1 MNELTSIELLY
12 ESLVPVE
19 KPGSMF
25 LSVGTVTLLS
35 DKELHL
41 DFNNTLTAWFPL
53 ENAHVKLCTQLTDFE
68 PRTFNEDYIR
78 QGITAQDLN
87 YCFFA
92 DRLYDTY
99 VTEVY
104 TEYYSGTPENY
115 LPVTLK
121 RIRLLF
127 ADGSFL
133 DYSDRI
139 SIFALAELAEVMK

>member
-78 QGITAQDLN
+78 QGITAQDLTTASLLTGYMIPMLLRYIRN
-87 YCFFA
+87 TTPEPRRIIFLLPSSASNCI
-92 DRLYDTY
+92 LL
-99 VTEVY
+99 TEVSLI
-104 TEYYSGTPENY
+104 TVTVSVYSRWQN
-115 LPVTLK
+115 L
-121 RIRLLF
+121 RR
-127 ADGSFL
+127 
-133 DYSDRI
+133 
-139 SIFALAELAEVMK
+139 